1 MVCGLPWCLHID
13 GDDVRSR
20 LRLTLGR
27 RGLGGDRSQHGS
39 DQAVAQLQPG
49 GASLWRR
56 SGLPLSVASFSLQTD
71 LVHLPVADKHVEEGE
86 TEEDQ
91 SEDDSTP
98 YQNLRSASKY

>member
-27 RGLGGDRSQHGS
+27 RGLGGDWSQHGS

-49 GASLWRR
+49 GASL
-56 SGLPLSVASFSLQTD
+56 
-71 LVHLPVADKHVEEGE
+71 
-86 TEEDQ
+86 
-91 SEDDSTP
+91 
-98 YQNLRSASKY
+98 